1 MKLICKI
8 EVKWR
13 SRDDRRSGRVRPACA
28 VLGEGGDGAGQP
40 ARVTAAGAGGGDNRR
55 LATAGPAR
63 PTDGE
68 ARAEETP
75 AERKVGLW
83 MSSVGGRRQRRRQ
96 VLTWSRR
103 RRERSDHAELETN
116 DGEQDSSRRS
126 TAMAAAGTDLGANDD
141 WIGATRRARNGD
153 DQIDLF
159 FFIGETGKGADD
171 WERKPPREVG
181 RQNQAWR
188 KREPPCTERAR
199 TLVWLGQLWNKLFHT

>member
-13 SRDDRRSGRVRPACA
+13 SRDDRRSGRVRPDCA

-75 AERKVGLW
+75 AERKVGRW
-83 MSSVGGRRQRRRQ
+83 VSSAGSRRQRRRQ
-96 VLTWSRR
+96 VLTGGRR
-103 RRERSDHAELETN
+103 RRERSDHAELGTN
-116 DGEQDSSRRS
+116 NGEQDSGWRS
-126 TAMAAAGTDLGANDD
+126 TAMAAAGTDLGA
-141 WIGATRRARNGD
+141 TM
-153 DQIDLF
+153 
-159 FFIGETGKGADD
+159 TGSAS
-171 WERKPPREVG
+171 RL
-181 RQNQAWR
+181 A
-188 KREPPCTERAR
+188 
-199 TLVWLGQLWNKLFHT
+199 

>member
-63 PTDGE
+63 PTDDE

-75 AERKVGLW
+75 AERKVGRW
-83 MSSVGGRRQRRRQ
+83 VSSAGGDGNGATTRSSERTTVRRTPAGGRRQWRQQ
-96 VLTWSRR
+96 VLIW
-103 RRERSDHAELETN
+103 
-116 DGEQDSSRRS
+116 
-126 TAMAAAGTDLGANDD
+126 
-141 WIGATRRARNGD
+141 
-153 DQIDLF
+153 
-159 FFIGETGKGADD
+159 
-171 WERKPPREVG
+171 
-181 RQNQAWR
+181 
-188 KREPPCTERAR
+188 
-199 TLVWLGQLWNKLFHT
+199 GQR